1 KYKSSYQD
9 YLREDKPQGI
19 FKFIEAYSILLPELA
34 LTASEIFENA
44 IIQAEITKN
53 EAHYNIPLN
62 NVLKGVKNVCIANY
76 ENGVQ
81 LLEKALLLVDNDV
94 NILSAIVSGLYE
106 NKGVEFYHA
115 VLQKLI
121 NDEKNVN
128 EIFFGLATVSK
139 IEKDDCQIFIKLI
152 QKYFSQEVYS
162 ISTLSLAFSILK
174 SDNAQHY
181 DFCFNKIYL

>member
-1 KYKSSYQD
+1 
-9 YLREDKPQGI
+9 
-19 FKFIEAYSILLPELA
+19 
-34 LTASEIFENA
+34 
-44 IIQAEITKN
+44 
-53 EAHYNIPLN
+53 
-62 NVLKGVKNVCIANY
+62 
-76 ENGVQ
+76 
-81 LLEKALLLVDNDV
+81 
-94 NILSAIVSGLYE
+94 
-106 NKGVEFYHA
+106 
-115 VLQKLI
+115 KLI

-181 DFCFNKIYL
+181 DFCFNKIYLAIENENATNYILNDINFLSGYEQEKTTLIIKLISQSFFTINKYISPISQVFWGIKDFAA